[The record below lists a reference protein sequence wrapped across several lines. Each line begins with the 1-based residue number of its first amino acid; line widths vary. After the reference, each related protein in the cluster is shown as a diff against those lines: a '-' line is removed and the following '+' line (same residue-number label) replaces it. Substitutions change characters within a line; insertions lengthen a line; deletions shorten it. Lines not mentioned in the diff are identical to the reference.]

1 MVILSTLLKSSID
14 MDILLPINTIIGIEK
29 DLKTLEYQRKKILVK
44 NNHYFISLPFK
55 GILNVQVYLMLF

>member
-29 DLKTLEYQRKKILVK
+29 DLKTLEYQRKKYWSKTTI
-44 NNHYFISLPFK
+44 ISFHCLLKEF
-55 GILNVQVYLMLF
+55 